1 MIWKDK
7 RLILNKRRNMIVS
20 ESNRN
25 ANLGREILLFDEVL
39 YSADFLRPTKER
51 ESREGVVG

>member
-20 ESNRN
+20 ESNCN
-25 ANLGREILLFDEVL
+25 ANRGREILLFDETL
-39 YSADFLRPTKER
+39 YRANFLRPTKER
-51 ESREGVVG
+51 ESREGVGG